1 MSPKSNKALGKIGQ
15 PPGTL
20 IYLGKHEQKSTRI
33 SLIDYSPE
41 EFSEQ
46 EITNIED
53 CFPYKDKN
61 TVTWINIDGLN
72 QIDTIEKLGNHFNLH
87 YLLLEDVLNTEH
99 RPKVEE
105 YDDHTFL
112 TLKMLGISED
122 GNSIVSEQ
130 VSFVLGENW
139 VISFQEFQGDIFN
152 KVRERIREGIGNIRK
167 MGSDY
172 LLYRLLDTV
181 VDNYYLVTEY
191 FSDSTQALE
200 EQVLKNPE
208 KESLVEIQHMKKKLS
223 DLRKAVRP
231 LREAVLQLEKESK
244 FIKNKTRPYLRDVYE
259 HVIHVND
266 SMENHRDILASIMD
280 LYMSGVSNKMNEVM
294 KVLTI
299 IATIFIPLTFIAGV
313 YGMNFEHMP
322 ELHWKYS
329 YYGIWGLMILIF
341 IGMLFYFKKKDWL

>member
-1 MSPKSNKALGKIGQ
+1 MSHKRNKALGKIGL

-20 IYLGKHEQKSTRI
+20 MYLGKHDQKTTKI
-33 SLIDYSPE
+33 SLIDYSQE
-41 EFSEQ
+41 EFTEQ
-46 EITNIED
+46 EISKVED
-53 CFPYKDKN
+53 CFAFKDKK

-72 QIDTIEKLGNHFNLH
+72 NIDIIEKLGNHFNLH
-87 YLLLEDVLNTEH
+87 YLLLEDVLNTDH

-105 YDDHTFL
+105 YDDHTFI

-122 GNSIVSEQ
+122 GRSIVSEQ

-152 KVRERIREGIGNIRK
+152 KVRERIREGVGNIRK

-181 VDNYYLVTEY
+181 VDHYFLVTEH
-191 FSDSTQALE
+191 FSDNTQALE
-200 EQVLKNPE
+200 EQVLHNPE
-208 KESLVEIQHMKKKLS
+208 KETLIEIQQMKKKLS

-231 LREAVLQLEKESK
+231 LREAVSQLEKESK
-244 FIKNKTRPYLRDVYE
+244 LIKSKTRPYLRDVYE

-266 SMENHRDILASIMD
+266 SMENHRDILSSIMD

-313 YGMNFEHMP
+313 YGMNFENMP

-341 IGMLFYFKKKDWL
+341 IVMLFYFKKKDWL